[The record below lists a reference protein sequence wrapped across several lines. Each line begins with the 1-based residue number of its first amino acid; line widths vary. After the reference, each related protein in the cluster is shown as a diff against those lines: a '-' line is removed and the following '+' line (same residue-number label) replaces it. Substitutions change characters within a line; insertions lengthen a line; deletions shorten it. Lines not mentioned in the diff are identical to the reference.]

1 MIECLEDNQ
10 GALAEKCQKQIFRL
24 GELSSDDYH
33 LDRPLFYACK
43 DDREM
48 FCEDVQSGDGKVYKC
63 LKKHKTDGR
72 MSDEVLKK
80 RHFFSHGNYT
90 RSHIMPF
97 MNDQGH
103 VAWSMVSANHWFT
116 SVKT

>member
-10 GALAEKCQKQIFRL
+10 AVLTEKCQKQIFRL

-80 RHFFSHGNYT
+80 TFFFSWYLYSFTYHALYERPGASCLEHG
-90 RSHIMPF
+90 
-97 MNDQGH
+97 
-103 VAWSMVSANHWFT
+103 
-116 SVKT
+116 

>member
-1 MIECLEDNQ
+1 MIECLEDHQ
-10 GALAEKCQKQIFRL
+10 DTLGDACKKQIFRL

-43 DDREM
+43 DDRER
-48 FCEDVQSGDGKVYKC
+48 FCENVQSGDGKVYKC

-80 RHFFSHGNYT
+80 TFFFSWQLY
-90 RSHIMPF
+90 S
-97 MNDQGH
+97 
-103 VAWSMVSANHWFT
+103 FT
-116 SVKT
+116 CDALY